1 MGSSVLL
8 IPFVLILRLHRRS
21 PLHLSCLFPS
31 LSILSLFSISVPQT
45 TLLYTRISLS
55 ILSFRLLRF
64 SLPGSLPLVSIPSR
78 CPLEEGSE
86 GISFSADKS
95 LASLPNIDSR
105 SNLRRDPSPSLPS
118 VPLSLSHSFAWLVS
132 FTLCT
137 TTTLFSSFLLL
148 TSAADV
154 SYVVDKIN
162 RRYPR
167 GISNNSGQREDDIGK
182 TASGEKTCAKP
193 VPEKYNAVIPRLWIP
208 FDSGRSGVRYK
219 RRIRR
224 LPSRGIS
231 ISELS
236 PLYFSR
242 SNDQRLLIL

>member
-31 LSILSLFSISVPQT
+31 LSILSLFSISVPRT

-118 VPLSLSHSFAWLVS
+118 VALSLSHSFAWLVS
-132 FTLCT
+132 LHRYYS
-137 TTTLFSSFLLL
+137 LF
-148 TSAADV
+148 
-154 SYVVDKIN
+154 VV
-162 RRYPR
+162 
-167 GISNNSGQREDDIGK
+167 
-182 TASGEKTCAKP
+182 
-193 VPEKYNAVIPRLWIP
+193 P
-208 FDSGRSGVRYK
+208 FAHLSR
-219 RRIRR
+219 RR
-224 LPSRGIS
+224 LLRRRQNKPPIS
-231 ISELS
+231 SW
-236 PLYFSR
+236 YK
-242 SNDQRLLIL
+242 